1 MESGNCV
8 IESSLNQLCCH
19 EPASF
24 EDERVYLHIR
34 WVLKVWRKREN
45 LAVEPDWRGGR
56 ELTAAP
62 VGKVW
67 LAIEL
72 DAERRMG

>member
-45 LAVEPDWRGGR
+45 LAVEPD
-56 ELTAAP
+56 
-62 VGKVW
+62 
-67 LAIEL
+67 
-72 DAERRMG
+72 